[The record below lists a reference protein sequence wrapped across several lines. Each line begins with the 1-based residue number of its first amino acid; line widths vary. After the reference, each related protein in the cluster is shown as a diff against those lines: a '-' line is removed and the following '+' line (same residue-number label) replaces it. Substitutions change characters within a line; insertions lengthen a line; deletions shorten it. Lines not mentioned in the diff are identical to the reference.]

1 VAPSRPG
8 RARLTEGQF
17 RCGQAENRLAR
28 ATDELRAIAR
38 QIDAM
43 PPVSHA
49 VLAPLQSGALELME
63 AAKALANAVID
74 AAHRIPRP
82 EDT

>member
-1 VAPSRPG
+1 M
-8 RARLTEGQF
+8 TEGQS
-17 RCGQAENRLAR
+17 RHGQTENRLAR

-43 PPVSHA
+43 PPLSRGA
-49 VLAPLQSGALELME
+49 LGPLQSGVLELME